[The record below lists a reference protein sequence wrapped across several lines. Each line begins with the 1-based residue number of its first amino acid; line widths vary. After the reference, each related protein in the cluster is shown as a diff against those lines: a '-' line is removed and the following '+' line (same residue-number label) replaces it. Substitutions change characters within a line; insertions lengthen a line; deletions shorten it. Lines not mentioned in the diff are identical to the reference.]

1 MTYVLANI
9 FASLFAKG
17 FGTKEEDT
25 DDANQDLIQDQSGT
39 GMGEGSGMNDVSD
52 QINDED
58 QLIGTSTDVR
68 YDKHTSCLLFSLLPS
83 LPILLLVNYTMRVTY
98 G

>member
-1 MTYVLANI
+1 MTHVLANV
-9 FASLFAKG
+9 FTSLFAKG

-25 DDANQDLIQDQSGT
+25 NDASQDLVQDQSGT

-58 QLIGTSTDVR
+58 QLIGTSADVR
-68 YDKHTSCLLFSLLPS
+68 NDKHINYLLLSFFSLFSNLFLFSLQ
-83 LPILLLVNYTMRVTY
+83 
-98 G
+98 